1 MRFALSRENP
11 KSIMRRTAIGTSS
24 VVTAATNSAMSAA
37 IARDIG
43 QKRQQRLEPAALL
56 VLGGGH
62 GGALRLAN
70 RRSDGARSV
79 SLDDVHF
86 NGPFG
91 TRTAAEAARQ
101 CLVAWRVAI
110 GRGPPLAAAC
120 FRCRAKL

>member
-1 MRFALSRENP
+1 RDERGDRSP
-11 KSIMRRTAIGTSS
+11 T
-24 VVTAATNSAMSAA
+24 
-37 IARDIG
+37 IAHDIG

-62 GGALRLAN
+62 GGARRLAN
-70 RRSDGARSV
+70 RWSDVARSI

-91 TRTAAEAARQ
+91 TRTAAEARGTMPSRMASGNRAADAR
-101 CLVAWRVAI
+101 
-110 GRGPPLAAAC
+110 AAAC